1 MVKINPAHIRI
12 FFILFLPLI
21 LSIVVLFNPTETFP
35 LINEENENGKLLTRV
50 SEDVINPPS
59 FKNAIRNIFQV
70 PFDLKWYNICFV
82 NKDSKINYKNV
93 NYTLNT
99 TVKLNNDTLIQVP
112 SGEKRCKLYKLNEEF
127 VLEWLFV
134 VPPDDHDDV
143 YLSVSAYAKPEGWG
157 LVTKIFLFNI
167 TWFGLALGVTEIYKL
182 IKFGVK
188 K

>member
-1 MVKINPAHIRI
+1 MVKINPTWIRI
-12 FFILFLPLI
+12 FFIFVLPII
-21 LSIVVLFNPTETFP
+21 LSIVVFNPTETF
-35 LINEENENGKLLTRV
+35 LLTNEENENGKLLSRV

-59 FKNAIRNIFQV
+59 FKNTVRNIFQV

-82 NKDSKINYKNV
+82 NKDSKIIYKNG

-112 SGEKRCKLYKLNEEF
+112 SGETRCKLYKLNEEF

-134 VPPDDHDDV
+134 FPPEDFENV
-143 YLSVSAYAKPEGWG
+143 NIFVSAYAEPEIWG
-157 LVTKIFLFNI
+157 LVTKIFLFI
-167 TWFGLALGVTEIYKL
+167 IAWFGLVLIMAEIYKL
-182 IKFGVK
+182 LKYGMK